1 VHRALSVL
9 AVVIVLEKI
18 VIVFAL
24 VQYLTC

>member
-9 AVVIVLEKI
+9 AVDIVLEKI